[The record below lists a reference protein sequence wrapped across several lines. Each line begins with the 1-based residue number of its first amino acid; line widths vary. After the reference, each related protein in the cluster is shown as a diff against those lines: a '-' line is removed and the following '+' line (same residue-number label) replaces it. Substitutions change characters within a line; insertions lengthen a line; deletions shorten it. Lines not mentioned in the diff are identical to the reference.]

1 MPNLS
6 NILNRSA
13 CEGSKNILESYFQNQ
28 ASSRKE
34 ASLASALQNLS
45 EDDHAQGWKENDSIR
60 SGVDITITNRAHI
73 QKSLTGWRVGA
84 DGIRTYTTYRSGQL
98 VTVSGAEA
106 MRYSMGDQKGKG
118 KGKGEGKGK
127 GKGKGEGGVKGKGE
141 VEGAVQVKRKGVEQ
155 KVDSTSKR
163 QKKVQVAL
171 VKEVEK
177 EVVGKEDQNVLL
189 RGNVSAPTLVDPAP
203 YTGPSSELSDEVDW
217 GF

>member
-13 CEGSKNILESYFQNQ
+13 CEGSKNIFESYFQNQ
-28 ASSRKE
+28 ASRKE

-118 KGKGEGKGK
+118 KGKGKGR
-127 GKGKGEGGVKGKGE
+127 GE

-163 QKKVQVAL
+163 QKKVQVAQ

-189 RGNVSAPTLVDPAP
+189 RANLSAPTLVEPAP
-203 YTGPSSELSDEVDW
+203 YIGPSSELSDEVDW